1 MAFFI
6 ISGFFSLL
14 TISATDT
21 VIPATVEYLKPKSF
35 NLSSITEVSVVL
47 YLLNTW
53 AIIHSKVFLTKG
65 FGNSILATSSG
76 ILAPI
81 EIKYLL
87 GVIPSIL
94 SFVPS
99 LT

>member
-1 MAFFI
+1 M
-6 ISGFFSLL
+6 
-14 TISATDT
+14 SATDT
-21 VIPATVEYLKPKSF
+21 VIPATVEYLNPKSF
-35 NLSSITEVSVVL
+35 NLSSIIEVSVVL
-47 YLLNTW
+47 YLLNTC

-65 FGNSILATSSG
+65 LGISIFLTSSG

-81 EIKYLL
+81 GIKYLL
-87 GVIPSIL
+87 GVIPSIF